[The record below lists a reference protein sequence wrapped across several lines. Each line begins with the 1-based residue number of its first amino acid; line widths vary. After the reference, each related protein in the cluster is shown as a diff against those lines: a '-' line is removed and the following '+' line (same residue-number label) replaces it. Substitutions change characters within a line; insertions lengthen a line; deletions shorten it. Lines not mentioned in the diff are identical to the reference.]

1 MKANTEI
8 LGVVGGMGPAATI
21 QFMHLVVSLTPA
33 QRDQDH
39 IRMLV
44 DMNPAIPDRTAA
56 ILGQGPSPV
65 PELVKSARLLEQA
78 GATFLVFPCNT
89 AHYFLPQVQAQINIP
104 ILNMIEETAA
114 YIGERGMNKIAL
126 LATDGTVQTG
136 LYQQALS
143 GRKLNYLVPDE
154 AAQQA
159 VMKTI
164 YDIKAGCD
172 LKKAKQT
179 FAPAIKWSRSQG
191 AEAVIAGCTEL
202 SLILIGDTYEDL
214 QVVDAMKAVAYRVLE
229 RVLGPEPTV
238 A

>member
-1 MKANTEI
+1 
-8 LGVVGGMGPAATI
+8 
-21 QFMHLVVSLTPA
+21 
-33 QRDQDH
+33 
-39 IRMLV
+39 
-44 DMNPAIPDRTAA
+44 
-56 ILGQGPSPV
+56 
-65 PELVKSARLLEQA
+65 
-78 GATFLVFPCNT
+78 
-89 AHYFLPQVQAQINIP
+89 
-104 ILNMIEETAA
+104 MIEETAA

-179 FAPAIKWSRSQG
+179 FAPAIKDVYKRQ
-191 AEAVIAGCTEL
+191 IL
-202 SLILIGDTYEDL
+202 SLEKVMSSQLWKNNRRRDL
-214 QVVDAMKAVAYRVLE
+214 VGR
-229 RVLGPEPTV
+229 
-238 A
+238 

>member
-1 MKANTEI
+1 MKERKEI
-8 LGVVGGMGPAATI
+8 LGIVGGMGPAATI

-33 QRDQDH
+33 KCDQDH

-65 PELVKSARLLEQA
+65 PELVKSAQLLEQA

-89 AHYFLPQVQAQINIP
+89 AHYFLPQVQPQISIP

-114 YIGERGMNKIAL
+114 YIKEQGIKKIAL

-136 LYQQALS
+136 IYQQALTS
-143 GRKLNYLVPDE
+143 RDLSCLVPDE
-154 AAQQA
+154 LAQKA

-164 YDIKAGCD
+164 YDIKSGCE
-172 LKKAKQT
+172 LEVAKQT
-179 FAPAIKWSRSQG
+179 FAPAINWSKRQG

-202 SLILIGDTYEDL
+202 SLILTADTYQGL
-214 QVVDAMKAVAYRVLE
+214 KVIDAMKVVAGKVLE
-229 RVLGPEPTV
+229 RVLD
-238 A
+238 

>member
-1 MKANTEI
+1 MGEKKEI
-8 LGVVGGMGPAATI
+8 LGIVGGMGPAATI

-33 QRDQDH
+33 KCDQDH

-65 PELVKSARLLEQA
+65 SELLKSAQLLEQA

-89 AHYFLPQVQAQINIP
+89 AHYFLPQFQPQISIP

-114 YIGERGMNKIAL
+114 YIKGQGIKKIAL

-136 LYQQALS
+136 IYQQALAS
-143 GRKLNYLVPDE
+143 RDLACLVPDE
-154 AAQQA
+154 MAQEA

-172 LKKAKQT
+172 LEAAKQT
-179 FAPAIKWSRSQG
+179 FGPAISWAKSQG

-202 SLILIGDTYEDL
+202 SLILTGDTYQEL
-214 QVVDAMKAVAYRVLE
+214 RVVDAMKVAAYRVLE
-229 RVLGPEPTV
+229 RVLGKPIV
-238 A
+238 

>member
-44 DMNPAIPDRTAA
+44 DMNPAIPPDRTAA

-114 YIGERGMNKIAL
+114 YIGGERGGMNKIAL

-179 FAPAIKWSRSQG
+179 FAPRPLSGLG
-191 AEAVIAGCTEL
+191 ARGRKRLLPAVPNC
-202 SLILIGDTYEDL
+202 
-214 QVVDAMKAVAYRVLE
+214 R
-229 RVLGPEPTV
+229 
-238 A
+238 

>member
-1 MKANTEI
+1 MKERKEI
-8 LGVVGGMGPAATI
+8 LGIAGGMGPAATI

-33 QRDQDH
+33 KCDQDH

-65 PELVKSARLLEQA
+65 PELLKSSQLLEQA

-89 AHYFLPQVQAQINIP
+89 AHYFVPQVQPQLSIP
-104 ILNMIEETAA
+104 ILNMIEETAGYVKA
-114 YIGERGMNKIAL
+114 RGIKKIAL

-136 LYQQALS
+136 IYQQALNKADLS
-143 GRKLNYLVPDE
+143 CLIPDE
-154 AAQQA
+154 VAQQA

-164 YDIKAGCD
+164 YDIKAGCE
-172 LKKAKQT
+172 LEMAKQT
-179 FAPAIKWSRSQG
+179 FAPAINWSQSQG
-191 AEAVIAGCTEL
+191 VEAVIAGCTEL
-202 SLILIGDTYEDL
+202 SLILTGDTYQGL
-214 QVVDAMKAVAYRVLE
+214 KVVDAMKVVAYKVLE
-229 RVLGPEPTV
+229 RVLDKPI